1 MSRRGENIYKRKD
14 GRWEGRLR
22 NPDTL
27 TGTGR
32 YRSVYGKSYKEV
44 KEKMLLFKQ
53 EQRRKTD
60 NYTLQEAAML
70 WMESRK
76 NYWKPGTY
84 AAYEQLLI
92 KYIIPY
98 FGEIS
103 IEQINNQKMEQFI
116 SEINGTEH
124 FLSQNYLFQICGV
137 VRRILLYMNKTYD
150 SAVTIPNN
158 PVEKWHT
165 QPKIMPL
172 DKSMN
177 RLEQYLLDNCQ
188 DDTCLGILIAFHTGI
203 RIGELSALMWKD
215 INMEEEIIYIR
226 RNLIRVKEKNATQV
240 ITQDPKTLD
249 SCRVIPIPPKLVPV
263 LRKYQKEDSLYV
275 VSGTKYLW
283 AEPRTIQYRFKS
295 ILKKCDIE
303 YFNFHMLRHA
313 FATRCVEMGLDIKS
327 LSEILGHSNIQM
339 TLNLY
344 VHPTMQ
350 QKKELMSRYDAL
362 FS

>member
-14 GRWEGRLR
+14 GRWEGRLQ
-22 NPDTL
+22 NPDMQ
-27 TGTGR
+27 TGKGK

-44 KEKMLLFKQ
+44 KEKMLLLKQ
-53 EQRRKTD
+53 TQSRGMD
-60 NYTLQEAAML
+60 SYTLQEAAGL
-70 WMESRK
+70 WLEARK
-76 NYWKPGTY
+76 NYWKPGTC
-84 AAYEQLLI
+84 ATYEQLLA

-98 FGEIS
+98 FGEIF

-116 SEINGTEH
+116 LEISKTEH
-124 FLSQNYLFQICGV
+124 FLSRNYQFQICGV

-150 SAVTIPNN
+150 CAVTIPNN
-158 PVEKWHT
+158 PVEKGHT
-165 QPKIMPL
+165 QPKMMPL

-177 RLEQYLLDNCQ
+177 RLEKYLLENCQ

-215 INMEEEIIYIR
+215 INLDEEIISIR
-226 RNLIRVKEKNATQV
+226 RNLMRVKESSTTQ
-240 ITQDPKTLD
+240 IIEQTPKTLD
-249 SCRVIPIPPKLVPV
+249 SCRMIPIPPKLVPV
-263 LRKYQKEDSLYV
+263 LRKYRKEDSFYV
-275 VSGTKYLW
+275 VSGMKNLW
-283 AEPRTIQYRFKS
+283 AEPRTIQYRFKT

-313 FATRCVEMGLDIKS
+313 FATRCVSMGLDIKS

-350 QKKELMSRYDAL
+350 QKKELMNRYDAL